1 MAYGLKYEL
10 FFSDLI
16 ERKVKI
22 EILQDGYTGAPSAF
36 PVLPIIGT
44 GSPAVIEWDA
54 DDDIYS
60 PIIGSRCRLNFFV
73 TDQVVYDD
81 FYKAD
86 EREYK
91 VRIKYYQPAG
101 NTYDSEAIIWNEADV
116 LWDANIGDPVYYQ
129 PIWEGFLVVD
139 RYQEAVLTTPYP
151 IALEAIDGLGT
162 LGGFDAPL
170 STSTTSNTENLFF
183 YLKEILLL
191 TGHNFD
197 LYIANS
203 MRKTDGATNDT
214 IFHDIEINEYGLFNK
229 NLTVRTAKEVLE
241 IILKMTNSRIF
252 QSYARWY
259 VINNSSLIDNR
270 VDVNQTIVDAGA
282 GSGAD
287 DTDDPETPT
296 PAAPLTTPSITLTT
310 SSNAGEPLYIGTS
323 YSLQVTNSGS
333 TPVSYTWTLPGGS
346 TQVTTSPFL
355 SLGTMFADDDGDTY
369 SVVATDADGDT
380 DSDSITLDV
389 QTRPQ
394 TTEQN
399 TGAGGGTNP
408 VDDTNNVSFTLNI
421 IVSDSVDNSYVSP
434 TTGTINYAS
443 GEVGDAFT
451 MTFDVVSTVGE
462 FTSASQITSATV
474 TGGFTVTKQLIGE
487 FVRVTVTGTLPSGGG
502 TETLSLQGAADVQ
515 QFTTSYTLSSSV
527 TNASYAASP
536 ATLSRTGGE
545 GKPYTMTITYTAQ
558 SGYEFSGL
566 GNIQI
571 RSSADIGQTISSSF
585 TSSQMVVTIT
595 GAQSIQD
602 QSATITITG
611 AAQFAN
617 PATSISVSPDGRFD
631 ISESG
636 GYFDVSITADGGFT
650 IFSPNEFITLSRT
663 QGTPDTTFLRVNFD
677 RNLRRNSRTGNIY
690 FYPRGTTNALATIT
704 MDQES
709 SVETQ

>member
-22 EILQDGYTGAPSAF
+22 EILQDEYTGAPSAF

-162 LGGFDAPL
+162 LDGFDAPL

-287 DTDDPETPT
+287 DTDDPVTPT
-296 PAAPLTTPSITLTT
+296 PAAPLTAPSITLTT

-346 TQVTTSPFL
+346 TQNTTSPFL
-355 SLGTMFADDDGDTY
+355 ALGTMFADDDGDTY

-394 TTEQN
+394 TTEEN
-399 TGAGGGTNP
+399 TGAGGGTDLVN
-408 VDDTNNVSFTLNI
+408 DTNNVNFTLDI
-421 IVSDSVDNSYVSP
+421 IVSNSVDSAYVSP

-571 RSSADIGQTISSSF
+571 RSSADVGQTISSSF

-617 PATSISVSPDGRFD
+617 PATSISVSPSGRFD

-636 GYFDVSITADGGFT
+636 GYFDVSISANGGFT
-650 IFSPNEFITLSRT
+650 IYSPNEFITLSIT
-663 QGTPDTTFLRVNFD
+663 QGTPDTTFLRVTFD
-677 RNLRRNSRTGNIY
+677 RNLRRRARSGNIY

>member
-162 LGGFDAPL
+162 LDGFDAPL

-191 TGHNFD
+191 TGHSFD

-287 DTDDPETPT
+287 DTDDPVTPT
-296 PAAPLTTPSITLTT
+296 PAAPLTAPSITLRTT
-310 SSNAGEPLYIGTS
+310 SAESNGVLYIGTS
-323 YSLQVTNSGS
+323 YFLEVVNSG
-333 TPVSYTWTLPGGS
+333 TIPVSYTWTLPGGS
-346 TQVTTSPFL
+346 TQVTTTPYL
-355 SLGTMFADDDGDTY
+355 ALGTMFAEDDGDTY

-389 QTRPQ
+389 DTRPQ

-399 TGAGGGTNP
+399 TGEGGGTTP
-408 VDDTNNVSFTLNI
+408 EPDTNNVSFALTI
-421 IVSDSVDNSYVSP
+421 QVSDSVENAEISP
-434 TTGTINYAS
+434 FPQAVLNYAS
-443 GEVGDAFT
+443 GEVGNAFSV
-451 MTFDVVSTVGE
+451 TFNCFSLVGE
-462 FTSASQITSATV
+462 FTSASQITSATI
-474 TGGFTVTKQLIGE
+474 TSNSGNYTVTKQLNGE
-487 FVRVTVTGTLPSGGG
+487 FVEITVSGNYPSGGG

-571 RSSADIGQTISSSF
+571 RSSADVGQTISSSF

-611 AAQFAN
+611 
-617 PATSISVSPDGRFD
+617 VS
-631 ISESG
+631 S
-636 GYFDVSITADGGFT
+636 
-650 IFSPNEFITLSRT
+650 
-663 QGTPDTTFLRVNFD
+663 
-677 RNLRRNSRTGNIY
+677 
-690 FYPRGTTNALATIT
+690 
-704 MDQES
+704 
-709 SVETQ
+709 